1 MKSLRITLR
10 TERPIVLPLAYN
22 ELIHGLLYKCW
33 SEQAPQL
40 HGFKLEDGRDFRPF
54 VFGRLEGPC
63 RVDKDAKQIC
73 FFSRISLDVRSPLD
87 GLIDACAIHL
97 ANSGRARIGAYE
109 LELVNLECHD
119 RLLFPGR
126 ALVRLRTP
134 VVAYVTLD
142 SGHKQPFGPQDP
154 EWLPLIQQNTQRKLA
169 AMGMDGDVS
178 LQSIART
185 ETLKKNVTTFKR
197 TYVTGWTGD
206 IELASDPSVIALL
219 WSCGLGMS
227 NSGGFGLFDI
237 VDFEDRR
244 SRYQ

>member
-40 HGFKLEDGRDFRPF
+40 HDLKLEDGRDYRPF

-63 RVDKDAKQIC
+63 RVDKTAKQIR

-97 ANSGRARIGAYE
+97 ANCGHARIGTHE
-109 LELVNLECHD
+109 LELVNLECRD

-142 SGHKQPFGPQDP
+142 SGHKQPFGPQDS

-169 AMGMDGDVS
+169 AMCMDGGIG

-185 ETLKKNVTTFKR
+185 ETLKKNVTNFKH
-197 TYVTGWTGD
+197 TYITGWTGD
-206 IELASDPSVIALL
+206 VELASDPSVIALL
-219 WSCGLGMS
+219 WSSGLGMS
-227 NSGGFGLFDI
+227 NSNGFGLFDI
-237 VDFEDRR
+237 IDFEDRG
-244 SRYQ
+244 SR